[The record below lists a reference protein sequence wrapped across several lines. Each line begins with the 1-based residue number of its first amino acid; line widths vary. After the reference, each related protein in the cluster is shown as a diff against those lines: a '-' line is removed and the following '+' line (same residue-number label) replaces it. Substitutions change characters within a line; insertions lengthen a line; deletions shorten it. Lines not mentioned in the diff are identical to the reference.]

1 MEESSLVKLIKKNYA
16 WLIAVFTFLGVFL
29 SNVFKFVEYLIGRMY
44 FAYYGLDIN
53 LYKYSDRGFFY
64 SLCLGI
70 LMSFGLI
77 FLFHCFYKIIKNIN
91 EKKIFNHN
99 NFSYFMIIL
108 FINLYIAF
116 NIKLNT
122 NWITVLIYFLELL
135 LYEMINVFFVF
146 RIVKYKNEKYISQEL
161 FSFIKRLPLLLFIFL
176 VSSGFLVRISL
187 NNLDRYRIIDDDTVI
202 VYSNTDYY
210 LTLECEIVDDTLIM
224 YKGTQTKISTEDV
237 YTEYMEFKD
246 VVVKGFKE

>member
-1 MEESSLVKLIKKNYA
+1 MEENSFIKLIKKNYA

-29 SNVFKFVEYLIGRMY
+29 SNIFKFVEYLIGRMY

-77 FLFHCFYKIIKNIN
+77 FLFHCFYKIVKNIN
-91 EKKIFNHN
+91 EKKIFNYG

-108 FINLYIAF
+108 FINFYIAF
-116 NIKLNT
+116 NIKLNS
-122 NWITVLIYFLELL
+122 NLINIFVYFFELL
-135 LYEMINVFFVF
+135 FYEMINVFFMI
-146 RIVKYKNEKYISQEL
+146 RIVKYRNEKYISQEL

-176 VSSGFLVRISL
+176 VSCGFSVHISL
-187 NNLDRYRIIDDDTVI
+187 NNLDRYRIIGDDTVI

-210 LTLECEIVDDTLIM
+210 LTLECEIIDDTLIM

-237 YTEYMEFKD
+237 YSEYMEFKE
-246 VVVKGFKE
+246 VVIK